1 MRKLP
6 VIIPSLYALAVLGC
20 IPLAFDYA
28 GDVDTTWLL
37 VLVALTLPWSLVSVV
52 FMWALIHGAGLEFF
66 TFMYLAFAAVN
77 AYILYRLCSASRRRA
92 DNGAA

>member
-1 MRKLP
+1 VRKAP
-6 VIIPSLYALAVLGC
+6 VIIPSLYLLAVLGC

-28 GDVDTTWLL
+28 GDVDMTWLL
-37 VLVALTLPWSLVSVV
+37 VLIVLTLPWSVVSVV

-77 AYILYRLCSASRRRA
+77 VYGLYRLCSAPRGRA
-92 DNGAA
+92 GNDAA